1 MVEKIGIR
9 EFRQNIGKYVDGAV
23 PIAVARHG
31 RTVGYFIPIHRE
43 PDQAE
48 LEALKS
54 AALKLEVLLAEQGIS
69 EEELVQEF
77 RQLRVNQA

>member
-9 EFRQNIGKYVDGAV
+9 EFRKNIGKYVDAAT
-23 PIAVARHG
+23 PIAVSRHG
-31 RTVGYFIPIHRE
+31 RTVGYFIPVHRE

-48 LEALKS
+48 MEALRAS
-54 AALKLEVLLAEQGIS
+54 TLKLETLLADQGIS

-77 RQLRVNQA
+77 RQLRERR